1 MFMLFIDVSN
11 NPDAILDQQ
20 AIDDEFYAA
29 ALREL
34 VSIGLDVTRIIHQQ
48 IVAHSLDSPH
58 SPVPEAT
65 SLAYERVTRAA
76 RRAIMLAKRHNAIPR
91 DIPGR
96 RPKPGAAPAKTA
108 PKDAG
113 KDAEHPDRPDR
124 PESPDRLDELDDRPT
139 IELINELRQ
148 ELGHPP
154 IEPKADGAP
163 IAPSR
168 CGTNGDETIPDVARI
183 APSRC
188 GTNGDETTPDVAR
201 IAPPRCGT
209 NGDETTPPQPPNPNK
224 GPPYPPGS

>member
-34 VSIGLDVTRIIHQQ
+34 VSIGLDVTRIVHQQ
-48 IVAHSLDSPH
+48 IVAHSIDSPH

-91 DIPGR
+91 ETPGL
-96 RPKPGAAPAKTA
+96 RPKPAAPPTRAA
-108 PKDAG
+108 QEAAQEAA
-113 KDAEHPDRPDR
+113 KDAENPDRPDR
-124 PESPDRLDELDDRPT
+124 PEPPDRLDELDDRPT

-148 ELGHPP
+148 DLSIISRDALASREKDDASSTSHPP
-154 IEPKADGAP
+154 IEPQA
-163 IAPSR
+163 
-168 CGTNGDETIPDVARI
+168 N
-183 APSRC
+183 
-188 GTNGDETTPDVAR
+188 VAR
-201 IAPPRCGT
+201 IAPPRCGNT
-209 NGDETTPPQPPNPNK
+209 PDETTPPQPPNPNK
-224 GPPYPPGS
+224 GPPYPPSS

>member
-48 IVAHSLDSPH
+48 IVAHSIDSPH

-91 DIPGR
+91 ETPGR
-96 RPKPGAAPAKTA
+96 RPNPNTAAAAPTRAAKEA
-108 PKDAG
+108 A
-113 KDAEHPDRPDR
+113 KDAENPDRPDR
-124 PESPDRLDELDDRPT
+124 PEPPDRLDELDDRPT

-148 ELGHPP
+148 DLSIISRDALASREKDDASSTSHPP
-154 IEPKADGAP
+154 IEPQ
-163 IAPSR
+163 S
-168 CGTNGDETIPDVARI
+168 NVARI

-188 GTNGDETTPDVAR
+188 GNTPDETTPDETTPDEAT
-201 IAPPRCGT
+201 P
-209 NGDETTPPQPPNPNK
+209 DETTPNK
-224 GPPYPPGS
+224 GPPYPPSS